1 MTVLDRLRG
10 IWEEQ
15 LGFAVLN
22 EDENFFD
29 LGGDSLMALTVAKR
43 AAEMGIPVTPAAV
56 LKHPTLRELA
66 ASVSDA

>member
-1 MTVLDRLRG
+1 MTVLDRLRH

-15 LGFAVLN
+15 LGFSVLDVD
-22 EDENFFD
+22 EDFFD
-29 LGGDSLMALTVAKR
+29 LGGDSLMALSIAKR
-43 AAEMGIPVTPAAV
+43 AAEVGIPLTAAAV